1 MATEIEATTE
11 AATDAQSEPK
21 LEAKAELP
29 LVSPIDIPAAADPA
43 PAADIRAAVAAAI
56 EAAKIPAAKPAAAS
70 APVIEPAKPA
80 AAKPAAMKPKLPEAE
95 PNKPDFGDQTLRLA
109 IEMAAARSADE
120 TRRRF
125 FNMPVPAALS
135 AQRQSWRTPL
145 AAAVVL
151 AAVGGA
157 AFGSLSGAS
166 LGYLWFGSSGSNNK
180 IDANALSTMKAEL
193 AELATL
199 KASVDGATRGA
210 NGQFAKLVDRLDRVE
225 HAQAE
230 PSAKLTH
237 IAEAVD
243 RLEKKNVAAA
253 APLAAPETTG
263 SIGAPPSSVEGGKG
277 DKLLQ
282 DWIVQDARHGHA
294 LVASRFGG
302 VFDVTVGGMLP
313 GLGHVQSIKRQ
324 DGQWVVL
331 TDKGLIS
338 ER

>member
-1 MATEIEATTE
+1 MASEIEAK
-11 AATDAQSEPK
+11 TDGK
-21 LEAKAELP
+21 LEAKPEAGPETKAELP
-29 LVSPIDIPAAADPA
+29 FVSLLDSLAAAETA
-43 PAADIRAAVAAAI
+43 PASAAHAA
-56 EAAKIPAAKPAAAS
+56 PRSAAKPAKADL
-70 APVIEPAKPA
+70 PDVEPP
-80 AAKPAAMKPKLPEAE
+80 
-95 PNKPDFGDQTLRLA
+95 KPDFGDQTLRLA

-125 FNMPVPAALS
+125 FNMPVRAADV
-135 AQRQSWRTPL
+135 APRPSWRTPL

-157 AFGSLSGAS
+157 AFGSLSGAT
-166 LGYLWFGSSGSNNK
+166 LGYLWFGSGGSNK
-180 IDANALSTMKAEL
+180 IEASALQTMKTEL

-199 KASVDGATRGA
+199 KASLDGATRGA
-210 NGQFAKLVDRLDRVE
+210 NGQFAKLADRLDRVE

-237 IAEAVD
+237 ISEALD

-253 APLAAPETTG
+253 AAAAPETTG
-263 SIGAPPSSVEGGKG
+263 SIGGAPANVDAGKS

-282 DWIVQDARHGHA
+282 DWIVQDVRRGHA

-302 VFDVTVGGMLP
+302 VFDVTAGSMLP
-313 GLGHVQSIKRQ
+313 GLGHVQTIKRQ
-324 DGQWVVL
+324 DGQWVVV

>member
-1 MATEIEATTE
+1 MATEIEAK
-11 AATDAQSEPK
+11 TDAK
-21 LEAKAELP
+21 LEAKPEAKPETKSELP
-29 LVSPIDIPAAADPA
+29 FVSLIDIPAAP
-43 PAADIRAAVAAAI
+43 
-56 EAAKIPAAKPAAAS
+56 EPAAAAEMS
-70 APVIEPAKPA
+70 APPA
-80 AAKPAAMKPKLPEAE
+80 AAASGAAKADLPDVE
-95 PNKPDFGDQTLRLA
+95 PPRPDFGDQTLRLA

-120 TRRRF
+120 TRRKF
-125 FNMPVPAALS
+125 FSMPVPAA
-135 AQRQSWRTPL
+135 ATRQSWRTPL

-157 AFGSLSGAS
+157 AFGSLSGAT
-166 LGYLWFGSSGSNNK
+166 LGYLWFGSGGSNK
-180 IDANALSTMKAEL
+180 IEANALQTMKTEL

-199 KASVDGATRGA
+199 KASLDGATRGA
-210 NGQFAKLVDRLDRVE
+210 NGQFAKLADRLDRVE

-237 IAEAVD
+237 IAEALD

-253 APLAAPETTG
+253 APAAAPETTG
-263 SIGAPPSSVEGGKG
+263 SIGGSPANVDTGKG

-282 DWIVQDARHGHA
+282 DWIVQDVRRGHA

-302 VFDVTVGGMLP
+302 VFDVTAGSMLP
-313 GLGHVQSIKRQ
+313 GLGHVQTIRRQ
-324 DGQWVVL
+324 DGQWVVV

>member
-1 MATEIEATTE
+1 MATEIEAK
-11 AATDAQSEPK
+11 TDAA
-21 LEAKAELP
+21 LEAKPEARPETKAELP
-29 LVSPIDIPAAADPA
+29 FVSLLDSLAAAESPAASTAPA
-43 PAADIRAAVAAAI
+43 PASSTAT
-56 EAAKIPAAKPAAAS
+56 AAKAD
-70 APVIEPAKPA
+70 
-80 AAKPAAMKPKLPEAE
+80 LPEAE
-95 PNKPDFGDQTLRLA
+95 PLKPDFGDQTLRLA

-120 TRRRF
+120 TRRKF
-125 FNMPVPAALS
+125 SLPVPAA
-135 AQRQSWRTPL
+135 ATRPSWRTPL

-157 AFGSLSGAS
+157 AFGSLSGAT
-166 LGYLWFGSSGSNNK
+166 LGYLWFGSGGSNK
-180 IDANALSTMKAEL
+180 IEANALQTMKTEL

-199 KASVDGATRGA
+199 KASLDGATRGT
-210 NGQFAKLVDRLDRVE
+210 NGQFAKLADRLDRVE

-243 RLEKKNVAAA
+243 RLEKKNVAGA
-253 APLAAPETTG
+253 APAAAPETTG
-263 SIGAPPSSVEGGKG
+263 SIGAPPANVDAGKG

-282 DWIVQDARHGHA
+282 DWIVQDVRRGHA

-302 VFDVTVGGMLP
+302 VFDVSVGSMLP
-313 GLGHVQSIKRQ
+313 GLGHVQTIKRQ
-324 DGQWVVL
+324 DGQWVVV

>member
-1 MATEIEATTE
+1 MASEIEAKTDAELEAKTE
-11 AATDAQSEPK
+11 ARPET
-21 LEAKAELP
+21 KAELP
-29 LVSPIDIPAAADPA
+29 FVSFLDSLAAAETAPASAAPA
-43 PAADIRAAVAAAI
+43 PATS
-56 EAAKIPAAKPAAAS
+56 AAKAAKADLPD
-70 APVIEPAKPA
+70 VEPP
-80 AAKPAAMKPKLPEAE
+80 
-95 PNKPDFGDQTLRLA
+95 KPDFGDQALRLA

-120 TRRRF
+120 TRRKF
-125 FNMPVPAALS
+125 FNLPDLAA
-135 AQRQSWRTPL
+135 AARQSWRTPL

-157 AFGSLSGAS
+157 ALGSLSGAT
-166 LGYLWFGSSGSNNK
+166 LGYLWFGSGGGPNK
-180 IDANALSTMKAEL
+180 IEASALQTMKTEL

-199 KASVDGATRGA
+199 KASLDGATRGA
-210 NGQFAKLVDRLDRVE
+210 NGQFAKLADRLDRVE

-237 IAEAVD
+237 ISEALD

-253 APLAAPETTG
+253 APAAAPETTG
-263 SIGAPPSSVEGGKG
+263 SIGGPPANVDAGKG

-282 DWIVQDARHGHA
+282 DWIVQDVRRGHA

-302 VFDVTVGGMLP
+302 VFDVAVGSTLP
-313 GLGHVQSIKRQ
+313 GLGHVQTIRRQ
-324 DGQWVVL
+324 DGQWVVV

>member
-1 MATEIEATTE
+1 MATEIEAK
-11 AATDAQSEPK
+11 TDGK
-21 LEAKAELP
+21 LEATPEARPETKSELP
-29 LVSPIDIPAAADPA
+29 FVSLIDIPAAAEPS
-43 PAADIRAAVAAAI
+43 AAAQMS
-56 EAAKIPAAKPAAAS
+56 AAS
-70 APVIEPAKPA
+70 APATS
-80 AAKPAAMKPKLPEAE
+80 AAKAAKADLPEAE
-95 PNKPDFGDQTLRLA
+95 PLKPDFGDQTLRLA

-120 TRRRF
+120 TRRKF
-125 FNMPVPAALS
+125 FSLPVPAA
-135 AQRQSWRTPL
+135 ATRQSWRTPL

-157 AFGSLSGAS
+157 AFGSLSGAT
-166 LGYLWFGSSGSNNK
+166 LGHLWFGSGGSNK
-180 IDANALSTMKAEL
+180 IDANALQTMKTEL

-199 KASVDGATRGA
+199 KASLDGATRGA
-210 NGQFAKLVDRLDRVE
+210 NGQFAKIADRLDRVE

-237 IAEAVD
+237 IADALD

-253 APLAAPETTG
+253 PAAAPETTG
-263 SIGAPPSSVEGGKG
+263 SIGGAPANVDGSKS

-282 DWIVQDARHGHA
+282 DWIVQDVRRGHA

-302 VFDVTVGGMLP
+302 VFDVSVGSMLP
-313 GLGHVQSIKRQ
+313 GLGHVQTIRRQ
-324 DGQWVVL
+324 DGQWVVV

>member
-1 MATEIEATTE
+1 MASEIEAK
-11 AATDAQSEPK
+11 TDAELDTKPEAG
-21 LEAKAELP
+21 LETKTELP
-29 LVSPIDIPAAADPA
+29 FVSLLDSLAAAETA
-43 PAADIRAAVAAAI
+43 P
-56 EAAKIPAAKPAAAS
+56 AS
-70 APVIEPAKPA
+70 APASASSFPKRAKADLPEPEPA
-80 AAKPAAMKPKLPEAE
+80 M
-95 PNKPDFGDQTLRLA
+95 PDFGDQTLRLA

-125 FNMPVPAALS
+125 FNMPVRAADV
-135 AQRQSWRTPL
+135 APRPSWRTPL

-157 AFGSLSGAS
+157 AFGSLSGAT
-166 LGYLWFGSSGSNNK
+166 LGYLWFGSGGSNK
-180 IDANALSTMKAEL
+180 IEASAVQTMKAEL

-199 KASVDGATRGA
+199 KANLDGATR
-210 NGQFAKLVDRLDRVE
+210 DRVE

-237 IAEAVD
+237 ISEALD

-253 APLAAPETTG
+253 APMAAPETTG
-263 SIGAPPSSVEGGKG
+263 SIGAPPANVDAGKG

-282 DWIVQDARHGHA
+282 DWIVQDVRRGHA

-302 VFDVTVGGMLP
+302 VFDVTAGSMLP
-313 GLGHVQSIKRQ
+313 GLGHVQTIKRQ
-324 DGQWVVL
+324 DGQWVVV

>member
-1 MATEIEATTE
+1 MATEIEAKIDAT
-11 AATDAQSEPK
+11 AATPAEAQPETK
-21 LEAKAELP
+21 IEAKPELP
-29 LVSPIDIPAAADPA
+29 LVSPIDIPAAADPTPAAAA
-43 PAADIRAAVAAAI
+43 PAI
-56 EAAKIPAAKPAAAS
+56 EVTKPAAPKPAAAR
-70 APVIEPAKPA
+70 PVKSVVT
-80 AAKPAAMKPKLPEAE
+80 EAE
-95 PNKPDFGDQTLRLA
+95 PSKPDFGDQTLRLA

-125 FNMPVPAALS
+125 FNMPVPAAVA

-166 LGYLWFGSSGSNNK
+166 LGYLWFGSSGSNR
-180 IDANALSTMKAEL
+180 IEANALSTMKAEL

-199 KASVDGATRGA
+199 KAGLDGATRGA
-210 NGQFAKLVDRLDRVE
+210 NSQFAKIADRLDRVE

-237 IAEAVD
+237 ISEALD
-243 RLEKKNVAAA
+243 RLEKKSVASAG
-253 APLAAPETTG
+253 PVAAPETTG
-263 SIGAPPSSVEGGKG
+263 SIGAPPAGGDATKG

-302 VFDVTVGGMLP
+302 VFDVTVGSMLP
-313 GLGHVQSIKRQ
+313 GLGHVQTIKRQ
-324 DGQWVVL
+324 DGQWVVS
-331 TDKGLIS
+331 TDKGLIT

>member
-1 MATEIEATTE
+1 MASEIEAK
-11 AATDAQSEPK
+11 TDAELDTKPEAG
-21 LEAKAELP
+21 LETKTELP
-29 LVSPIDIPAAADPA
+29 FVSLLDSLAAAETA
-43 PAADIRAAVAAAI
+43 P
-56 EAAKIPAAKPAAAS
+56 AS
-70 APVIEPAKPA
+70 APASASSFPKRAKADLPEPEPA
-80 AAKPAAMKPKLPEAE
+80 M
-95 PNKPDFGDQTLRLA
+95 PDFGDQTLRLA

-125 FNMPVPAALS
+125 FNMPVRAADV
-135 AQRQSWRTPL
+135 APRPSWRTPL

-157 AFGSLSGAS
+157 ALGSLSGAT
-166 LGYLWFGSSGSNNK
+166 LGYLWFGSGGSNK
-180 IDANALSTMKAEL
+180 IEASAVQTMKAEL

-199 KASVDGATRGA
+199 KANLDGATRGA
-210 NGQFAKLVDRLDRVE
+210 NGQFAKIADRLDRVE

-237 IAEAVD
+237 ISEALD

-253 APLAAPETTG
+253 APMAAPETTG
-263 SIGAPPSSVEGGKG
+263 SIGAPPANVDAGKG

-282 DWIVQDARHGHA
+282 DWIVQDVRRGHA

-302 VFDVTVGGMLP
+302 VFDVTAGSMLP
-313 GLGHVQSIKRQ
+313 GLGHVQTIKRQ
-324 DGQWVVL
+324 DGQWVVV

>member
-1 MATEIEATTE
+1 MATDIEAKID
-11 AATDAQSEPK
+11 ATSETK
-21 LEAKAELP
+21 LETKAEAGPEAKSEATSETKSELP
-29 LVSPIDIPAAADPA
+29 FVSLIDA
-43 PAADIRAAVAAAI
+43 PAAPAQAPPAKMSAAPGPAI
-56 EAAKIPAAKPAAAS
+56 SAAKAD
-70 APVIEPAKPA
+70 
-80 AAKPAAMKPKLPEAE
+80 LPEVE
-95 PNKPDFGDQTLRLA
+95 PLKPDAGDQTLRLA

-120 TRRRF
+120 TRRKF
-125 FNMPVPAALS
+125 FSMPVPAA
-135 AQRQSWRTPL
+135 AAPRQSWRTPL
-145 AAAVVL
+145 AAAVVF
-151 AAVGGA
+151 AALGGA

-166 LGYLWFGSSGSNNK
+166 LGYLWFGTGGGSNK
-180 IDANALSTMKAEL
+180 IEASTLQTMKAEL

-210 NGQFAKLVDRLDRVE
+210 NGQFAKLADRLDRVE

-243 RLEKKNVAAA
+243 RLEKKNVAAVA
-253 APLAAPETTG
+253 AAAASAAPETTG
-263 SIGAPPSSVEGGKG
+263 SIGGPPATIDAAKS

-282 DWIVQDARHGHA
+282 DWIVQDVRRGRA

-302 VFDVTVGGMLP
+302 VFEITVGNMLP
-313 GLGHVQSIKRQ
+313 GLGHVQAIRRQ

-331 TDKGLIS
+331 TDRGLIG